1 MSLAGRVALV
11 TGGGRGIGAAIAER
25 LGAEG
30 ARVAVTARSRDQV
43 EAVAEGLRERGVEAL
58 ALACD
63 VTGEAA
69 VERMVRAAEAGLGP
83 VDVLVNNAGSAM
95 SAPIAR
101 TSLDDWNRL
110 FAVNAT
116 AAFLCLRAV
125 IEGMAARGYG
135 RVVNVAS
142 VAGLGGARYVA
153 AYAASKHALIGLT
166 RVAAAEVAARG
177 VTVNAVCPG
186 FVDTEMTRETIR
198 RIVETT
204 GKSEDEALEALRRQ
218 SPQRRLIEP
227 AEVAHVVAS
236 LCADGARGVNGQEI
250 VVDGG
255 ERLG

>member
-1 MSLAGRVALV
+1 
-11 TGGGRGIGAAIAER
+11 
-25 LGAEG
+25 
-30 ARVAVTARSRDQV
+30 
-43 EAVAEGLRERGVEAL
+43 
-58 ALACD
+58 
-63 VTGEAA
+63 
-69 VERMVRAAEAGLGP
+69 
-83 VDVLVNNAGSAM
+83 
-95 SAPIAR
+95 
-101 TSLDDWNRL
+101 
-110 FAVNAT
+110 
-116 AAFLCLRAV
+116 
-125 IEGMAARGYG
+125 
-135 RVVNVAS
+135 VVNVAS

>member
-1 MSLAGRVALV
+1 VALV